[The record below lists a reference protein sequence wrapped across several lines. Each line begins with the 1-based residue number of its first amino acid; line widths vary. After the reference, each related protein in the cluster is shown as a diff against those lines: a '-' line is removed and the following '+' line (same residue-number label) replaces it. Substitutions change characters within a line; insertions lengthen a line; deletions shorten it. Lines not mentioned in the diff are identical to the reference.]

1 MFLAYGGSKHIK
13 AATILEL
20 QPSAEGIGRK
30 GKMADGDVGLAHAL
44 ERLAQIALVHGGDAK
59 DAKLATGEMGY
70 GAIRKIQVGVGTDLG
85 NAKRHRY
92 LTETS
97 RFHDAAIGYKQDAR
111 SGIGRMCRERNVVEL
126 LICHD
131 S

>member
-20 QPSAEGIGRK
+20 QPSAKGIGRK
-30 GKMADGDVGLAHAL
+30 GEMADGDVGLAHAL
-44 ERLAQIALVHGGDAK
+44 ERLAQIALVHRGDAK
-59 DAKLATGEMGY
+59 DAKLATGKMGY

-97 RFHDAAIGYKQDAR
+97 RFHDATIGYKQDAR

>member
-44 ERLAQIALVHGGDAK
+44 ERLAQIALVHRGDAK
-59 DAKLATGEMGY
+59 DAKLATGKMGH
-70 GAIRKIQVGVGTDLG
+70 GAILSHKSKNFAFSDLKIYMVKCVNTW
-85 NAKRHRY
+85 
-92 LTETS
+92 E
-97 RFHDAAIGYKQDAR
+97 RFINPFHFQYNFAHFITLAFLSIKHFVHH
-111 SGIGRMCRERNVVEL
+111 S
-126 LICHD
+126 
-131 S
+131 